1 MKTEPS
7 VSALLVGEYDV
18 GDRLLVRDVFQR
30 CGWRLFEALEKR
42 RAAMC
47 LDCNAVQ
54 VVIAESDVP
63 NWSWKTLLQDLQQR
77 TCPQQLVITSRTADE
92 SLWAEVL
99 NLGGYDVLARPLGS
113 EELERVVAAAARH
126 FYPSPGRGGKAQ
138 SSRPQPVLARPA

>member
-1 MKTEPS
+1 MNTEPS

-18 GDRLLVRDVFQR
+18 GDRLLVRDVFQK
-30 CGWRLFEALEKR
+30 CGWRLFEAPEKR
-42 RAAMC
+42 RAALC
-47 LDCNAVQ
+47 LECNPVQ

-63 NWSWKTLLQDLQQR
+63 NWNWKNLLLDLQQH
-77 TCPQQLVITSRTADE
+77 TCPQQLIITLQTADK

-126 FYPSPGRGGKAQ
+126 FYSSPGRAGRAQ
-138 SSRPQPVLARPA
+138 SMRPAAALARPA